1 MFNKKRVVN
10 YRAGADGYYAEGDT
24 GVDQEALR
32 QQRLLYSSD
41 EATKIQEQAW
51 QQSQLEQNGV
61 SKSFPSYSSSSASAA
76 AAAAAAASASSS
88 SSSSQFFNR
97 GRNGNTSPAQ
107 DWTSVVSADNSGVI
121 HQQYKSKGGNG
132 AQQRFYDR
140 LVATPAKSPVRAN
153 YQSQS
158 NNFQSQY
165 NDRYSSGYSSQYSI
179 PATRSYS
186 QTKFQPAPVRYS
198 APIKSSYSS
207 SSQRYISKTPTSQ
220 YTEQAP
226 TSVFRPFNAHASSAA
241 SASASAS
248 ASSSS
253 YGAGS
258 SAYGSRTAAYTSGT
272 KGGSNGIKG
281 SRPSPVRAARYS
293 VPGAAHATVN
303 FKQFGPQPFQY
314 SYSF

>member
-1 MFNKKRVVN
+1 M
-10 YRAGADGYYAEGDT
+10 
-24 GVDQEALR
+24 
-32 QQRLLYSSD
+32 LYSND
-41 EATKIQEQAW
+41 EATKIQQQAW

-61 SKSFPSYSSSSASAA
+61 AKSFPSYSSSSSASAA

-88 SSSSQFFNR
+88 SSSSQFFNK
-97 GRNGNTSPAQ
+97 GRKENTVPAQQ

-121 HQQYKSKGGNG
+121 HQQYRTKGGNNG

-140 LVATPAKSPVRAN
+140 LVATPAKVTTN
-153 YQSQS
+153 YYSQS
-158 NNFQSQY
+158 NNLQTKY
-165 NDRYSSGYSSQYSI
+165 NDRYTTGQYKSQYSL

-198 APIKSSYSS
+198 APSKSSYSS
-207 SSQRYISKTPTSQ
+207 SSQNYISKTPTAH
-220 YTEQAP
+220 YTEQTHP
-226 TSVFRPFNAHASSAA
+226 SVFRPFNTHASSAA

-253 YGAGS
+253 FGTGNS
-258 SAYGSRTAAYTSGT
+258 FGSRTANYASGT
-272 KGGSNGIKG
+272 KGGSSGIKG
-281 SRPSPVRAARYS
+281 SRSSPVRAARYS